1 MVLALTGFLSRK
13 QVTLGRLVLNLQNPG
28 QGFCPHMPIEF
39 TEDEVDNALFTEVEL
54 ELDETKTS
62 RFSLKVTKLFRTNA
76 EASKSSSN
84 TLKAKQAARHEL
96 LNSPDV
102 FNKILNASPETKI
115 WLEKVRHYSP
125 VHFAVALL
133 TVSDASFN
141 AATEA
146 TNTASVSLT
155 APLAE
160 AVAPGSSTV
169 PLIGDS
175 LDVKTELAKEK
186 AEKQNAKFL
195 APGDRIIAVQYRR
208 IKFKGYKSDSVDG
221 AFLDNPGRWKK
232 YTGTDVDRGD
242 GEDILE
248 ATLEEKPNIDDL
260 TERYNFRQEQL
271 QNDIL
276 LIVCHAQ
283 LP

>member
-1 MVLALTGFLSRK
+1 
-13 QVTLGRLVLNLQNPG
+13 
-28 QGFCPHMPIEF
+28 MPIEF

-155 APLAE
+155 AP
-160 AVAPGSSTV
+160 SYCSTCGGCCAWLV
-169 PLIGDS
+169 NSTP
-175 LDVKTELAKEK
+175 
-186 AEKQNAKFL
+186 
-195 APGDRIIAVQYRR
+195 YRR
-208 IKFKGYKSDSVDG
+208 
-221 AFLDNPGRWKK
+221 
-232 YTGTDVDRGD
+232 
-242 GEDILE
+242 
-248 ATLEEKPNIDDL
+248 
-260 TERYNFRQEQL
+260 
-271 QNDIL
+271 
-276 LIVCHAQ
+276 
-283 LP
+283 